1 MEKNK
6 RKELLEEY
14 KQMKTYMGVFQ
25 ITNKLNG
32 KIYVGSYPN
41 LKNKWLTLQ
50 MQLNMGRFANS
61 QFKEIGKNEGANHLL
76 MRCWKRKTLEK

>member
-14 KQMKTYMGVFQ
+14 RQIKTYMGVFQ

-32 KIYVGSYPN
+32 KIYVDSYPN

-50 MQLNMGRFANS
+50 MQLNMG
-61 QFKEIGKNEGANHLL
+61 EI
-76 MRCWKRKTLEK
+76 R